1 VDGTSHVL
9 SVGVR
14 RDKFQ
19 SRIESTERL
28 QFLGNESRPEPDMK
42 NNSILAYCVLGITCC
57 LPQQGLVAAVAQ
69 EQQSNVTAE
78 QAGPAVTTK
87 SGVAGGAWSPALTGV
102 RRPLYR
108 LCKSDVVTISFTFSP
123 EFDQTV
129 SVQPDGYIVLKG
141 VKQLPAEGLT
151 VLELQAAIGG
161 AYTGILHDP
170 EVTIVL
176 KDFDKPYF
184 IVGGEVNHPAKYEL
198 RSDTRVTEA
207 VAIAGGMTTR
217 AKHSQVVLFRRVSD
231 DLVESRLLDVK
242 AMMKS
247 RTLAEDIHLRT
258 GDFLFVPQNLI
269 SKIKPYLPMSSVSL
283 YASPT
288 QF

>member
-1 VDGTSHVL
+1 
-9 SVGVR
+9 
-14 RDKFQ
+14 
-19 SRIESTERL
+19 
-28 QFLGNESRPEPDMK
+28 MK
-42 NNSILAYCVLGITCC
+42 TNRILAYCVLALTCC
-57 LPQQGLVAAVAQ
+57 LPRQGLVAAVAQ
-69 EQQSNVTAE
+69 EQQPSVAAE
-78 QAGPAVTTK
+78 QAGPAAATK
-87 SGVAGGAWSPALTGV
+87 SGVADGAGNSNWSPALTGV

-123 EFDQTV
+123 EFDQTA
-129 SVQPDGYIVLKG
+129 SVQPDGYIALKG
-141 VKQLPAEGLT
+141 VKQLAAEGLT
-151 VLELQAAIGG
+151 VPELEDAIGK
-161 AYTGILHDP
+161 AYTGVLHDP

-207 VAIAGGMTTR
+207 VAIAGGLTAR
-217 AKHSQVVLFRRVSD
+217 AKHSQIVLFRRVSG

-258 GDFLFVPQNLI
+258 GDFLFVPTNTI
-269 SKIKPYLPMSSVSL
+269 SKIKPYLPITSLSL

>member
-1 VDGTSHVL
+1 
-9 SVGVR
+9 
-14 RDKFQ
+14 
-19 SRIESTERL
+19 
-28 QFLGNESRPEPDMK
+28 MK
-42 NNSILAYCVLGITCC
+42 MNGLTHCVLALTCC
-57 LPQQGLVAAVAQ
+57 LMQQGLVVAVAQ
-69 EQQSNVTAE
+69 EQQPIVAAE

-87 SGVAGGAWSPALTGV
+87 SGVADGAWSPALTGV

-108 LCKSDVVTISFTFSP
+108 LGKSDVLTISFTFSP

-129 SVQPDGYIVLKG
+129 SVQPDGYIALKG
-141 VKQLPAEGLT
+141 VKQLTAEGVT
-151 VLELQAAIGG
+151 VPELQELIGRTYAG
-161 AYTGILHDP
+161 MLHDP

-184 IVGGEVNHPAKYEL
+184 IVAGEVNHQGKFEL
-198 RSDTRVTEA
+198 RSDTTVTEA
-207 VAIAGGMTTR
+207 VAIAGGLTAR

-242 AMMKS
+242 AMLKS
-247 RTLAEDIHLRT
+247 RSLGEDIHLRP
-258 GDFLFVPQNLI
+258 GDLLFVPQNLI
-269 SKIKPYLPMSSVSL
+269 SKIKQYLPTSSLSM

>member
-1 VDGTSHVL
+1 MKINY
-9 SVGVR
+9 SV
-14 RDKFQ
+14 
-19 SRIESTERL
+19 IHCL
-28 QFLGNESRPEPDMK
+28 
-42 NNSILAYCVLGITCC
+42 LALTCC
-57 LPQQGLVAAVAQ
+57 YMQRTLAVAQ
-69 EQQSNVTAE
+69 MQQPNLTAP
-78 QAGPAVTTK
+78 QTGSPATTK
-87 SGVAGGAWSPALTGV
+87 SGGADGVWSPALTGV

-123 EFDQTV
+123 EFDQTG
-129 SVQPDGYIVLKG
+129 SVQPDGYLVLKG
-141 VKQLPAEGLT
+141 VKPLSAEGMT
-151 VLELQAAIGG
+151 VPELQDVVSR
-161 AYTGILHDP
+161 AYAGFLHDP
-170 EVTIVL
+170 EVTVEL

-207 VAIAGGMTTR
+207 VAIAGGLTAR
-217 AKHSQVVLFRRVSD
+217 AKHSQIVLFRRVSD

-242 AMMKS
+242 AMLES
-247 RTLAEDIHLRT
+247 RNLAEDIHLRP

-269 SKIKPYLPMSSVSL
+269 SKIKQYLPTSSMSM

>member
-1 VDGTSHVL
+1 
-9 SVGVR
+9 
-14 RDKFQ
+14 
-19 SRIESTERL
+19 
-28 QFLGNESRPEPDMK
+28 MK
-42 NNSILAYCVLGITCC
+42 TNSILVYCVLALTCC

-69 EQQSNVTAE
+69 EQQPNVAAE
-78 QAGPAVTTK
+78 QAEPAVSTK
-87 SGVAGGAWSPALTGV
+87 SGVAGGAGTSNSSPALTGV

-108 LCKSDVVTISFTFSP
+108 LCKSDVVTVSFTFSP
-123 EFDQTV
+123 EFDQTI
-129 SVQPDGYIVLKG
+129 SVQPDGYVALKG

-151 VLELQAAIGG
+151 VPELQEAIGQ
-161 AYTGILHDP
+161 AYTGVLHDP

-207 VAIAGGMTTR
+207 VAIAGGLTAR

-231 DLVESRLLDVK
+231 DLVESHLLDVK

-247 RTLAEDIHLRT
+247 RTLAEDIHLRN

-269 SKIKPYLPMSSVSL
+269 SKIKPYLPITSMSL
-283 YASPT
+283 YASPA

>member
-1 VDGTSHVL
+1 MKINH
-9 SVGVR
+9 SVVYC
-14 RDKFQ
+14 
-19 SRIESTERL
+19 L
-28 QFLGNESRPEPDMK
+28 
-42 NNSILAYCVLGITCC
+42 LALTCC
-57 LPQQGLVAAVAQ
+57 YMQRALAVAQ
-69 EQQSNVTAE
+69 MQQPNLTAL
-78 QAGPAVTTK
+78 QTGPLLTTK
-87 SGVAGGAWSPALTGV
+87 PGVADGSWSPALTGV

-129 SVQPDGYIVLKG
+129 SVQPDGYVVLKG
-141 VKQLPAEGLT
+141 VKPLPAEGTT
-151 VLELQAAIGG
+151 VPELQDAITRVYAGF
-161 AYTGILHDP
+161 LHDP
-170 EVTIVL
+170 EVTVEL

-207 VAIAGGMTTR
+207 VAIAGGLTAR
-217 AKHSQVVLFRRVSD
+217 AKHSQIVLFRRVAD

-242 AMMKS
+242 AMRES
-247 RTLAEDIHLRT
+247 RNMAEDIHLRP

-269 SKIKPYLPMSSVSL
+269 SKIKQYLPTSSLSM

>member
-1 VDGTSHVL
+1 MKISP
-9 SVGVR
+9 SVVR
-14 RDKFQ
+14 
-19 SRIESTERL
+19 
-28 QFLGNESRPEPDMK
+28 
-42 NNSILAYCVLGITCC
+42 CVLALSCC
-57 LPQQGLVAAVAQ
+57 LMQQGLVAAVAQ
-69 EQQSNVTAE
+69 EQQPGVAVE
-78 QAGPAVTTK
+78 QTGPAATTK
-87 SGVAGGAWSPALTGV
+87 SGGAGGAWSPALTGV

-108 LCKSDVVTISFTFSP
+108 LCKSDVVGISFTFSP

-129 SVQPDGYIVLKG
+129 TVQPDGYIALKG
-141 VKQLPAEGLT
+141 ATQMTAEGLT
-151 VLELQAAIGG
+151 LPALEEAIAR
-161 AYTGILHDP
+161 AYVGVLHDP

-176 KDFDKPYF
+176 EDFDKPYF
-184 IVGGEVNHPAKYEL
+184 IVGGEVNRPAKYEL

-207 VAIAGGMTTR
+207 VAIAGGLTQR

-242 AMMKS
+242 TMLAS
-247 RTLAEDIHLRT
+247 RNLGEDIHLRS

-269 SKIKPYLPMSSVSL
+269 SKIKQYLPTSSMSM

>member
-1 VDGTSHVL
+1 
-9 SVGVR
+9 
-14 RDKFQ
+14 
-19 SRIESTERL
+19 
-28 QFLGNESRPEPDMK
+28 MK
-42 NNSILAYCVLGITCC
+42 SNTILAYSVLALTCC
-57 LPQQGLVAAVAQ
+57 LPQQGLVAALSQGQQPRVA
-69 EQQSNVTAE
+69 VE
-78 QAGPAVTTK
+78 QAGAAVTTK
-87 SGVAGGAWSPALTGV
+87 SGVADGAWSPALTGV

-129 SVQPDGYIVLKG
+129 SVQPDGYIALKG
-141 VKQLPAEGLT
+141 VKQLPAEGVT
-151 VLELQAAIGG
+151 VPELQEAVGL
-161 AYTGILHDP
+161 AYTGVLRDP

-207 VAIAGGMTTR
+207 VAIAGGLTAR
-217 AKHSQVVLFRRVSD
+217 AKHSQVILFRRVSD

-242 AMMKS
+242 AMLKS
-247 RTLAEDIHLRT
+247 RTLAEDIHLRS

-269 SKIKPYLPMSSVSL
+269 SKIKQYLPTSSMSM

>member
-1 VDGTSHVL
+1 MNGLTH
-9 SVGVR
+9 
-14 RDKFQ
+14 
-19 SRIESTERL
+19 
-28 QFLGNESRPEPDMK
+28 
-42 NNSILAYCVLGITCC
+42 CVLALTCS
-57 LPQQGLVAAVAQ
+57 LMQQGLVVAGAQ
-69 EQQSNVTAE
+69 EQQPSVAAE

-87 SGVAGGAWSPALTGV
+87 AGVADGAWSPALTGV

-108 LCKSDVVTISFTFSP
+108 LGKSDVLTISFTFSP

-129 SVQPDGYIVLKG
+129 SVQPDGYIALKG
-141 VKQLPAEGLT
+141 VKQLAAEGVT
-151 VLELQAAIGG
+151 VPELQELIGRTYAG
-161 AYTGILHDP
+161 MLHDP

-184 IVGGEVNHPAKYEL
+184 IVSGEVNHQGKYEL
-198 RSDTRVTEA
+198 RSDTTVTEA
-207 VAIAGGMTTR
+207 VAIAGGLTAR

-242 AMMKS
+242 AMLKS
-247 RTLAEDIHLRT
+247 RSLGEDIHLRP
-258 GDFLFVPQNLI
+258 GDLLFVPQNLI
-269 SKIKPYLPMSSVSL
+269 SKVKQYLPTSSLSM